1 MPAQATRTDTI
12 MLNLP
17 CCQLPGP
24 TRMLAGAGSSAIKRL
39 ERKFRRLRL
48 NDFQLDLRGALT
60 LGMPYAASRPPSKPG
75 RPLVLL
81 QQVYRIE
88 AGPSGK
94 FRRAGNFCGTPY
106 CRKGTG
112 SCARATA
119 AM

>member
-1 MPAQATRTDTI
+1 MASGLDLMPAQATRTDTI

-60 LGMPYAASRPPSKPG
+60 LGMPCAASRPLSKPG

-81 QQVYRIE
+81 LQV
-88 AGPSGK
+88 
-94 FRRAGNFCGTPY
+94 
-106 CRKGTG
+106 
-112 SCARATA
+112 
-119 AM
+119 